1 MKLNEHSYLPILS
14 ERMNID
20 KIVKLVSNLYDKN
33 EYAIHI
39 INLKQALNHGL
50 ISKQVHRVFEFNQT
64 YRLNPYIDMNT
75 ELRQK
80 AKNNLRKHFSS

>member
-14 ERMNID
+14 ERMKID
-20 KIVKLVSNLYDKN
+20 KIEKLVSNLYDKN

-50 ISKQVHRVFEFNQT
+50 ISKQVHRVIEFNQT

-75 ELRQK
+75 ELRQE

>member
-14 ERMNID
+14 ERMKID
-20 KIVKLVSNLYDKN
+20 KIEKLVSNLYDKN

-50 ISKQVHRVFEFNQT
+50 ISKQVHRVIEFNQT
-64 YRLNPYIDMNT
+64 CGLNPYIDMNT
-75 ELRQK
+75 ELRRK

>member
-14 ERMNID
+14 ERRKID
-20 KIVKLVSNLYDKN
+20 KIEKLVSNLYDKN

-50 ISKQVHRVFEFNQT
+50 ILKQVHWVIEFNQN
-64 YRLNPYIDMNT
+64 YRLNPYIDLNT

>member
-14 ERMNID
+14 ERRKID
-20 KIVKLVSNLYDKN
+20 KIEKLVSNLYDKN

-50 ISKQVHRVFEFNQT
+50 ILKQVH
-64 YRLNPYIDMNT
+64 
-75 ELRQK
+75 
-80 AKNNLRKHFSS
+80 

>member
-14 ERMNID
+14 ERMKID

-50 ISKQVHRVFEFNQT
+50 ISKQVQFNQT

-80 AKNNLRKHFSS
+80 AKNNLGKHFSS

>member
-14 ERMNID
+14 ERMKID
-20 KIVKLVSNLYDKN
+20 KIEKLVSNLYDKN

-50 ISKQVHRVFEFNQT
+50 ISKQVHRVIEFNQT
-64 YRLNPYIDMNT
+64 CRLNPYIDMNT
-75 ELRQK
+75 ELRRK